1 MCGGD
6 ATSKAEKKCGLGI
19 KSAVATGPM
28 AVSVSGEG
36 EDDNRKQEQEAER
49 EAGDCEETVSVDSIG
64 EHSFPVICQDAGL
77 RRARPAKS
85 TKVRRSGS
93 SLSSRGAL
101 RVIGKPLIGFCN
113 ELHLAVR
120 LGVGHSLSYS
130 ARLLGALALIVG
142 VQFGFHGILPR
153 ALQFC
158 CNAGSPGPVPR
169 RSKRRRG

>member
-19 KSAVATGPM
+19 KSTVAVGPM

-49 EAGDCEETVSVDSIG
+49 EAGDCEETVRVDSIG
-64 EHSFPVICQDAGL
+64 EHDFPRVCQRCRVSD
-77 RRARPAKS
+77 RPS
-85 TKVRRSGS
+85 TKPGRSGS

-113 ELHLAVR
+113 ELHLALR

-130 ARLLGALALIVG
+130 ARLLGELALIVG
-142 VQFGFHGILPR
+142 VQFGLHGILPR
-153 ALQFC
+153 ALQ
-158 CNAGSPGPVPR
+158 
-169 RSKRRRG
+169 